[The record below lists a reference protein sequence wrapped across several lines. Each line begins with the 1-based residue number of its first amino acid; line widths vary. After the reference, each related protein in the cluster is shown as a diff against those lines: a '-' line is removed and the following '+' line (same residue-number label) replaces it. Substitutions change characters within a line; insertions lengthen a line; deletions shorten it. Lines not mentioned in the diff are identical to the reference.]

1 MILRLDSVEMEQ
13 LIEELSENIKFWEAI
28 KDNWGRT
35 SDKGWYDF
43 FKRMTDEGAMSP
55 REYDGIIAAV
65 EDLKFDEEV
74 HNGMLR
80 SGSRQ

>member
-1 MILRLDSVEMEQ
+1 MGIAGLILKLDSFEMEE
-13 LIEELSENIKFWEAI
+13 LIAELSEDTKFWEAI

-74 HNGMLR
+74 R
-80 SGSRQ
+80 I